1 MVSDRDRRGIVEKVD
16 LAHVTIFFLS
26 SSIIL
31 YVIFGYPLLVA
42 IWSRVMARTV
52 QKAFI
57 PRTVSILLPVH
68 NGDRWLA
75 EKLSSI
81 RELDYPQE
89 LLTTI
94 VISSASTD
102 ATLSIAKQ
110 HAGPHIEAI
119 EVQQPGKARALNAG
133 LAAAKGEILFL
144 TDVRQSLEPECLK
157 ALIEHFGDPRVGAVS
172 GELVIREGNSLEQ
185 ASVGLYWKY
194 ERFIRKAQSQIDSVP
209 GATGAIY
216 AIRRELAQP
225 MPEETLLDDVYLPM
239 CAFRK
244 GYRLTWEPA
253 AKAHDY
259 PSSLKSE
266 FVRKVRTLAGVY
278 QITWE
283 LPWLLIPNHRLWLHY
298 VSHKIGRLM
307 IPYLFIMVLVSSFWL
322 PSPWMGLMLGAQAL
336 GYGLAIVDSMI
347 GEHSPLKRLSAP
359 ASTFVM
365 LMTAAVCAVSIFFV
379 SPDRLWK
386 PTR

>member
-1 MVSDRDRRGIVEKVD
+1 M
-16 LAHVTIFFLS
+16 
-26 SSIIL
+26 
-31 YVIFGYPLLVA
+31 FGYPLLVT
-42 IWSRVMARTV
+42 IWSRVLAQPV
-52 QKAFI
+52 KKSFI

-68 NGDRWLA
+68 NGERWLA
-75 EKLSSI
+75 EKLRSI

-94 VISSASTD
+94 IISSASTD

-110 HAGPHIEAI
+110 HAGPHVEVI

-144 TDVRQSLEPECLK
+144 TDVRQFIEPESLK
-157 ALIEHFGDPRVGAVS
+157 ALIEHFADPRVGAVS
-172 GELVIREGNSLEQ
+172 GELVIREGNSLEE
-185 ASVGLYWKY
+185 AAVGLYWKY
-194 ERFIRKAQSQIDSVP
+194 EKLIRKAQSQIDSVP

-216 AIRRELAQP
+216 AVRRDLTRT
-225 MPEETLLDDVYLPM
+225 MPEGTLLDDVYLPM

-244 GYRLTWEPA
+244 GYRLTWEPD
-253 AKAHDY
+253 AKAYDY
-259 PSSLKSE
+259 PSSLKTE

-283 LPWLLIPNHRLWLHY
+283 FPWLLIPNHRLWLHY

-322 PSPWMGLMLGAQAL
+322 PSPWMGLLLGAQAV
-336 GYGLAIVDSMI
+336 GYGLAFVNSMI
-347 GEHSPLKRLSAP
+347 GGRSPLKRLSSP
-359 ASTFVM
+359 AGTFVM
-365 LMTAAVCAVSIFFV
+365 LMAAAVCAVSIFFV
-379 SPDRLWK
+379 PADRLWK